1 MQDDLKPR
9 DFMRWTLYASSVLLI
24 FIGLFA
30 LKFGVGHEALAATCL
45 SIPLSTFYIKQ
56 DRVKLI
62 PSYIV
67 VDLHLFFWL
76 ILSASMLYNGNVRF
90 NAPLIM
96 TGFLIAVAALRKY
109 NFMVCDDTSR
119 IN

>member
-9 DFMRWTLYASSVLLI
+9 DFMRRTLYVSSALLI
-24 FIGLFA
+24 FIGLFS
-30 LKFGVGHEALAATCL
+30 LQFGMGHDALAATCL
-45 SIPLSTFYIKQ
+45 SIPLSTLYIKQ
-56 DRVKLI
+56 NRVKLI

-76 ILSASMLYNGNVRF
+76 IFSASMLYRTDYIF
-90 NAPLIM
+90 KSPLIM

-109 NFMVCDDTSR
+109 NFTVCNDANR